1 MYFLISTLIGYLFG
15 CLNGSQFVAKRKHI
29 NIKNLG
35 SKNAGASNTT
45 MLLGWKYGIF
55 VAFVDIF
62 KATLAILL
70 MASLLEYNG
79 IVDDYQ
85 LILLYNTAFFVV
97 LGHNYPMTMNFKGG
111 KGTASII
118 GALLAI
124 DYRIAIIGVIIL
136 LLVTFTTDY
145 AVLGVLSMYVSYLIE
160 TYMVYGVH
168 PARIVLVLTLIG
180 IMKHWENL
188 RGILNKEEIKL
199 SSIYRNR
206 TSG

>member
-15 CLNGSQFVAKRKHI
+15 CLNGSQLVAKRKHI
-29 NIKNLG
+29 DIKKLG

-55 VAFVDIF
+55 VALVDIF
-62 KATLAILL
+62 KATFAILL
-70 MASLLEYNG
+70 MVSFLEFNG
-79 IVDDYQ
+79 IMDEYQ
-85 LILLYNTAFFVV
+85 IILLYNTAFFVV
-97 LGHNYPMTMNFKGG
+97 LGHNYPITMNFKGG

-118 GALLAI
+118 GAFLAI

-145 AVLGVLSMYVSYLIE
+145 AVLGVLSMYVAYFIE
-160 TYMVYGVH
+160 TYMVYGIN
-168 PARIVLVLTLIG
+168 PARIVLVLILIG
-180 IMKHWENL
+180 TMKHWENL
-188 RGILNKEEIKL
+188 KRIMNKEEIKL

-206 TSG
+206 TS